1 MHDINWR
8 LLALSALLAVTAIF
22 QMGYTNAYPNTAIGS
37 FRLFLNQSSENPMT
51 MSKSEFEWA
60 WSALLAVYFIG
71 FATGSIISASIADRI
86 GRKWTLFLGTCGS
99 LLSAL
104 IALFSIILKM
114 SMMFGFSRL
123 VMSLSAAISMNG
135 LILLFQESSPNHM
148 KGLISFN
155 AEMAFVLTNL
165 IGGLLGMQSILGQNL
180 VGLIAVSIIP
190 SSIACFL
197 SVFLKESPK
206 YLFLKKNDA
215 TEAGRALK
223 FYQNIQ
229 DEEEKANVLNDL
241 KMEREEMQNQRNGSI
256 FDIISNQPVRRGFLL
271 GFATMQLTA
280 SVWPVVFYSTD
291 FLMDAGFSY
300 EISEG
305 ASTFM
310 LFFSTLCTIIGM
322 FLVEKFSRR
331 WLLIGTATINIFAIL
346 GFALSAILSIYWQP
360 LAYGCI
366 ACLILHGASYSVAM
380 GPIGWFITSELVP
393 INFRAVSQ
401 SLVLGLNHTVALILS
416 FLTFPL
422 YKTAGPITL
431 VIFFVIPGAVCILM
445 LILYL
450 PETKDRHIND
460 IVEELKDAKAKRKR
474 SRAEANEE
482 ESHGMNKLGEE

>member
-8 LLALSALLAVTAIF
+8 LLALSAVLAVTAIF

-37 FRLFLNQSSENPMT
+37 FRLFMNESAEEPMT

-60 WSALLAVYFIG
+60 WSAMLAVYFIG

-99 LLSAL
+99 LLSAI
-104 IALFSIILKM
+104 IALFAIILKM

-135 LILLFQESSPNHM
+135 LILLFQESSPTHM

-155 AEMAFVLTNL
+155 AEMAFVVTNL
-165 IGGLLGMQSILGQNL
+165 IGGLFGMQAILGQNL

-197 SVFLKESPK
+197 SAFLKESPK

-215 TEAGRALK
+215 TEAGRALR
-223 FYQNIQ
+223 FYQNIKN
-229 DEEEKANVLNDL
+229 EEEKLNVLNDL
-241 KMEREEMQNQRNGSI
+241 KLEREEMQNQRSGSI
-256 FDIISNQPVRRGFLL
+256 FDIMSNQPVRRGFLL

-280 SVWPVVFYSTD
+280 SVWPVIFYSTD
-291 FLMDAGFSY
+291 FLMEAGFSY
-300 EISEG
+300 DLSESV
-305 ASTFM
+305 STGM
-310 LFFSTLCTIIGM
+310 LFLSTLSTIAGM
-322 FLVEKFSRR
+322 FIVEKFSRK
-331 WLLIGTATINIFAIL
+331 WLLIGTAIVNVVAIL
-346 GFALSAILSIYWQP
+346 GFAMSAILSEYWSP
-360 LAYGCI
+360 IAYGCI
-366 ACLILHGASYSVAM
+366 VCLILHGASYSVSM
-380 GPIGWFITSELVP
+380 GPIAWFITSELVP
-393 INFRAVSQ
+393 INFRATSQ
-401 SLVLGLNHTVALILS
+401 SLVLALNHTVALILA

-422 YKTAGPITL
+422 YKTIGPVTL

-450 PETKDRHIND
+450 PETKDKHINE
-460 IVEELKDAKAKRKR
+460 IVEQLKDSKARRKQ
-474 SRAEANEE
+474 SRAEENEE
-482 ESHGMNKLGEE
+482 SYGMNKLG